1 MALLVKVLASKP
13 YGLSLMHAWTTHKKP
28 NAGVLLCSPGTL
40 KLDVKGRW
48 NHLEVCQPADLKR
61 AAPQQK
67 QKKPCLHKAG
77 GDRRVEPP
85 HVCHDMCTAT
95 FTQES
100 ANVSLG
106 SHVK

>member
-67 QKKPCLHKAG
+67 QKKPCLNKTVESAELDLHMCVMTCAQPHSH
-77 GDRRVEPP
+77 RRVQ
-85 HVCHDMCTAT
+85 T
-95 FTQES
+95 
-100 ANVSLG
+100 
-106 SHVK
+106 